1 VGQRSAASHVLGVQ
15 AGVDAGPVRLD
26 QRVVGGLSRVGERFG
41 QLSSVSAITVSA
53 SGPRVGLTRI
63 LLRSPAVK

>member
-1 VGQRSAASHVLGVQ
+1 MAISAFICGVILPWT
-15 AGVDAGPVRLD
+15 AVRHSLNKA
-26 QRVVGGLSRVGERFG
+26 RGCSGH
-41 QLSSVSAITVSA
+41 LSSESAITVSA